1 MAGTSGSVTL
11 GGGYG
16 NGHKANGS
24 LNINHKAGKLN
35 TFGTYSYMDSERTDQ
50 ISIFRLVGANTNF
63 TSFNQDNSMNSQREN
78 HSMRAGVDYQTSDK
92 NTVSLQISRLLNRSN
107 DSNLSAVNIGSF
119 GSSLDS
125 TLAAN
130 SLFHKDFKN

>member
-1 MAGTSGSVTL
+1 
-11 GGGYG
+11 
-16 NGHKANGS
+16 
-24 LNINHKAGKLN
+24 
-35 TFGTYSYMDSERTDQ
+35 
-50 ISIFRLVGANTNF
+50 
-63 TSFNQDNSMNSQREN
+63 MNSQREN

-92 NTVSLQISRLLNRSN
+92 NTVSLQVSGLLNRSN

-130 SLFHKDFKN
+130 SLFDKDFKNYSIALNNTYLIDTVGTKVSADIDVSSFFEEGGANYENRFFNIDGSSMRNPLLLKSDMPSTIHIQSYK